1 MKQVFIHLLHTPPN
15 GLPTPPG
22 IYPTAPPTTLEQ
34 AINLSNHASFMQISH
49 IMHKG
54 LEGHDHHGGHAGHG
68 DNAGHTDQTENA
80 GLGSHAVQTGHTDNA
95 RQAANKTYIWL
106 MQVVVNISC
115 EVLQITNEIN
125 SIKVLLL
132 LQFIIAIQKFI
143 SGILMK
149 KFIQLKSCKS

>member
-1 MKQVFIHLLHTPPN
+1 
-15 GLPTPPG
+15 
-22 IYPTAPPTTLEQ
+22 
-34 AINLSNHASFMQISH
+34 
-49 IMHKG
+49 MHKG

-68 DNAGHTDQTENA
+68 HNAGHTDQTVNA
-80 GLGSHAVQTGHTDNA
+80 GLGSHAGRTGHTDNA

-115 EVLQITNEIN
+115 EVIQITNEIN